1 MTVTIEFHENI
12 KNETIASYSQKWLDS
27 FSQPTETGRH
37 FVKTYSHN
45 DTVRDQYKQ
54 YSNINSASTGD
65 NTGIILS
72 GEINFLLCHM
82 THYGKIESLEFG
94 AGGVAQHED
103 NEDVLTKQLVEPQ
116 LKINELNIVAEYDYL
131 KSTTENQQN
140 IIHQFISS
148 LKNKNGTTDE
158 ILLEALAAQG
168 IDINIPL
175 KDMAIASQFD
185 AIADVPVID
194 TVGAT
199 DGSDSLLVA

>member
-12 KNETIASYSQKWLDS
+12 KDETIASYSQKWLDS
-27 FSQPTETGRH
+27 FIQPTETGRH
-37 FVKTYSHN
+37 FVNTYYN
-45 DTVRDQYKQ
+45 DAVRGQYKQ
-54 YSNINSASTGD
+54 YSNVNSASTGD

-94 AGGVAQHED
+94 AGGVTQHEG
-103 NEDVLTKQLVEPQ
+103 NENVLTKQLVEPQ

-199 DGSDSLLVA
+199 DGSDSLLAA

>member
-1 MTVTIEFHENI
+1 GCINNTTADLLHIH
-12 KNETIASYSQKWLDS
+12 YS
-27 FSQPTETGRH
+27 G
-37 FVKTYSHN
+37 
-45 DTVRDQYKQ
+45 
-54 YSNINSASTGD
+54 GD

-148 LKNKNGTTDE
+148 LSNRNGTTDK
-158 ILLEALAAQG
+158 ILLEALVAQG
-168 IDINIPL
+168 VDINIPL
-175 KDMAIASQFD
+175 KDMEIASQFD
-185 AIADVPVID
+185 VIADAPVID
-194 TVGAT
+194 TVGVT